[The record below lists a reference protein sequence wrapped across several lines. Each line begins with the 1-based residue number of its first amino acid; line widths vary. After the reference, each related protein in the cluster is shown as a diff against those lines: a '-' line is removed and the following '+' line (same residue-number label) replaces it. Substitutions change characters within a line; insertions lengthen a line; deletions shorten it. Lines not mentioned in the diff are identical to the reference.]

1 VLTVA
6 AVGPDLKSSFFSNTS
21 AAIDLSA
28 PGENVMTAVPPALD
42 TDGTQDG
49 FEAQSGTSF
58 SAPMVA
64 AAVAWV
70 RAARPTLTGDQIN
83 QAVRLSASDVGQ
95 PGWEPDTGF
104 GLLSVGNA
112 LQIAPPPPDP
122 GEPNDDI
129 VWVDGRAF
137 GKPDPFFYKGKGRKR
152 LVGILD
158 TFEDPGDVYR
168 IRLRPHSRRKVSAKP
183 AGNDDVALYAFAKKA
198 KRVRRNKALK
208 KASHLR
214 RGRTERFVLRNR
226 TGRKKTYYLAVEVQP
241 KARDLDAVYTL
252 RVG

>member
-1 VLTVA
+1 
-6 AVGPDLKSSFFSNTS
+6 
-21 AAIDLSA
+21 
-28 PGENVMTAVPPALD
+28 MTAVPPALD

-64 AAVAWV
+64 GAVAWV
-70 RAARPTLTGDQIN
+70 RAARPTLTADQVK

-137 GKPDPFFYKGKGRKR
+137 GKPDRLFYKGRGNKR
-152 LVGILD
+152 LVGLLD

-168 IRLRPHSRRKVSAKP
+168 IRLRGHSRVKVRVKP

-226 TGRKKTYYLAVEVQP
+226 SGRKKTYYLAVEVQP